1 MVFCILFESAAGY
14 ALFEVKDAEEIS
26 ALADKVQKSLGE
38 FKRVSKIL
46 SLKAFR
52 PFSSAEIGLENIND
66 VSEGILNSFL
76 RDFLE
81 SSLGKKKDVK
91 LGVAEGN
98 LKTAI
103 ESALGISCIK
113 DSTVQELTRA
123 IRLHFSTFLQSMKDE
138 EGKEDDNFLFTAER
152 GLAHSFGRAKIKFN
166 VNRADNMIIQS
177 ISMLDQLDK
186 DVNTFAMRLREWY
199 SWHFPELIKIVNDNI
214 LYARCALAI
223 GNREQIDENEVSPK
237 LNEILGDEEKVRLV
251 LAAAKSSMG
260 YTISE
265 FDLKSLT
272 RFAERVVHLTEFR
285 ESLQDY
291 LHDKMTDIAPNLS
304 ALIGDVVGA
313 RLINH
318 AGSLTTLAKYPASTI
333 QILGAEK
340 ALFRALKTK
349 GNTPKYGL
357 IFNSSFIGRAKTK
370 DKGRISR
377 YLANKAA
384 IAARIDAFADSPS
397 TKFGEVM
404 KQQVEDRLRFY
415 EEGVA
420 PEKNIDVMKRA
431 LAEIGGTDLEDG
443 GGTKESKKR
452 KRGAGDDESSPKKD
466 KEKKKKSKEPSSD
479 SSSSSEE
486 EKNKKKKKHK
496 KQKTE

>member
-1 MVFCILFESAAGY
+1 
-14 ALFEVKDAEEIS
+14 
-26 ALADKVQKSLGE
+26 
-38 FKRVSKIL
+38 
-46 SLKAFR
+46 
-52 PFSSAEIGLENIND
+52 
-66 VSEGILNSFL
+66 L

-81 SSLGKKKDVK
+81 SSISKKKESK
-91 LGVAEGN
+91 LGVAESN
-98 LKTAI
+98 LKSAI
-103 ESALGISCIK
+103 ESALGIPCVK

-123 IRLHFSTFLQSMKDE
+123 IRLHFSTFLQSMKEE
-138 EGKEDDNFLFTAER
+138 EGKEDDNFLFTANR
-152 GLAHSFGRAKIKFN
+152 GLAHSYGRAKIKFN
-166 VNRADNMIIQS
+166 VNRSDNMIIQS
-177 ISMLDQLDK
+177 ISILDQLDK

-199 SWHFPELIKIVNDNI
+199 SWHFPELVKIVNDNI

-223 GNREQIDENEVSPK
+223 GNREQIDESDVLPK
-237 LNEILGDEEKVRLV
+237 LNEVLADEQKSRLV
-251 LAAAKSSMG
+251 IAAAKSSMG
-260 YTISE
+260 YTISD

-272 RFAERVVHLTEFR
+272 RFAERVTHLAEFR

-384 IAARIDAFADSPS
+384 IAARIDAFTDTP
-397 TKFGEVM
+397 TNKFGEVM

-420 PEKNIDVMKRA
+420 PEKNIDVMKRVLKEVGA
-431 LAEIGGTDLEDG
+431 ADLMDVEPKGD
-443 GGTKESKKR
+443 KKR
-452 KRGAGDDESSPKKD
+452 KREDAEEETPKKKDNDSKKKKKKESSSESDSDSDDDKK
-466 KEKKKKSKEPSSD
+466 KKKKKSK
-479 SSSSSEE
+479 
-486 EKNKKKKKHK
+486 

>member
-1 MVFCILFESAAGY
+1 VA
-14 ALFEVKDAEEIS
+14 
-26 ALADKVQKSLGE
+26 
-38 FKRVSKIL
+38 KIL

-66 VSEGILNSFL
+66 ISEGILNNFL

-81 SSLGKKKDVK
+81 SSIGKKKDAK
-91 LGVAEGN
+91 LGVAEAN

-103 ESALGISCIK
+103 ESALGISCVK
-113 DSTVQELTRA
+113 DSTVLELCRA
-123 IRLHFSTFLQSMKDE
+123 IRVHFSTFLQSMKED

-152 GLAHSFGRAKIKFN
+152 GLAHSYGRAKIKFN
-166 VNRADNMIIQS
+166 VNRSDNMIIQS
-177 ISMLDQLDK
+177 ISLLDQLDK

-223 GNREQIDENEVSPK
+223 GNREQIDEDDVSPK
-237 LNEILGDEEKVRLV
+237 LNAILGDEEKVRLV
-251 LAAAKSSMG
+251 LAAAKTSMG

-384 IAARIDAFADSPS
+384 IAARIDAFSDTP
-397 TKFGEVM
+397 TNKFGEVM

-420 PEKNIDVMKRA
+420 PEKNIDVMKRV
-431 LAEIGGTDLEDG
+431 LAEVG
-443 GGTKESKKR
+443 GGDLAEGPKKKDSKKR
-452 KRGAGDDESSPKKD
+452 KRSDAEEDDEEATPKKGS
-466 KEKKKKSKEPSSD
+466 EKKKKQKHKEPSSD
-479 SSSSSEE
+479 AESSEDAE
-486 EKNKKKKKHK
+486 EKEQKKKKKYK